1 MVNHRPRFAARLSF
15 VALFLTG
22 SLLASTAAVSQTLPN
37 LRTTFVARSPGEPNP
52 CGPVACFERAAYDRN
67 MLAAIGNTFP
77 AVYVYARIPAGPWY
91 KLATL
96 QNRRPLQPGYTAAGY
111 KYPVAVMGDDI
122 VVTAL
127 QSGPGL
133 TPACETHVLAR
144 TGTGTAWTL
153 KQVIPVCAAHFATD
167 NNRLWFGTATGP
179 MPIYLRDSVGVFAAE
194 SSITPPSNVGFI
206 GTVSLALHNWTAV
219 IGTPTYPIQA
229 GAAHIYQ
236 RRGGEWTLTTSLVGH
251 AAPVGSN
258 QAFGAS
264 VAASDFTVA
273 IGAPGAPVAGGKRGM
288 VYIFTGVHDNW
299 FISQEIF
306 QPGNGEYNFGTKL
319 ALQGRRLLIS
329 SSSSA
334 PNTLAPG
341 YLYERG
347 LQDPDWFARATMAG
361 SGLSVSLSGSTAF
374 VDVLAERENVDFGS
388 APTIVNLPALLEPDE
403 L

>member
-1 MVNHRPRFAARLSF
+1 MVPPSSRFAARLTF
-15 VALFLTG
+15 IVLLLMG
-22 SLLASTAAVSQTLPN
+22 SLPTATTAVAQTLPN
-37 LRTTFVARSPGEPNP
+37 LRTTFVARNPGEPNP
-52 CGPVACFERAAYDRN
+52 CGSVACFERAAYDRN

-77 AVYVYARIPAGPWY
+77 AVYVYARITAGPWY

-96 QNRRPLQPGYTAAGY
+96 QNKRPLRPGYTTAGY
-111 KYPVAVMGDDI
+111 QYPIVVMGDDI
-122 VVTAL
+122 VVTAF
-127 QSGPGL
+127 QNGPGV

-144 TGTGTAWTL
+144 TGVGTAWAL
-153 KQVIPVCAAHFATD
+153 KQVIPVCAAHFAKD
-167 NNRLWFGTATGP
+167 NHRLWFGTAIGP
-179 MPIYLRDSVGVFAAE
+179 MPIYLRDGAGVFAEE
-194 SSITPPSNVGFI
+194 SAIAPPANLGFI

-236 RRGGEWTLTTSLVGH
+236 RRGGEWSLTTSLTGH
-251 AAPVGSN
+251 TAPVGSD

-264 VAASDFTVA
+264 VVASDFTVA
-273 IGAPGAPVAGGKRGM
+273 IGAPGAPVAGGSRGM
-288 VYIFTGVHDNW
+288 VYVFTGVNDNW

-306 QPGNGEYNFGTKL
+306 QPGSGEYNFGTKL

-347 LQDPDWFARATMAG
+347 LQDPDWLPRATMAG
-361 SGLSVSLSGSTAF
+361 SGLSVSLSGGTAF
-374 VDVLAERENVDFGS
+374 VDAVAEIEGGDFGTT
-388 APTIVNLPALLEPDE
+388 PTIVNLPALLEADVF
-403 L
+403 